1 MRAALTVV
9 TILTMLCYADILF
22 EDDFDDGDADGWIEF
37 IPEATYEVNELF
49 RYEMSFEGSENIDAV
64 SANSDIPGQM
74 SVPDYSVLVDVLAH
88 DPCDEIA
95 ACVRLVIGGTSS
107 TSYLAMLRFDIG
119 EVSIKRY
126 DGTGFWVDLAQTSF
140 FLDYEQLYWL
150 RFECVGDSLLAK
162 VWQGAS
168 GDEPDEWLLTVSDGT
183 YAEPGYFALLAAAWG
198 GGSYD
203 GEFDNV
209 CVSTPTLSLISTT
222 WSAIKA
228 YFW

>member
-1 MRAALTVV
+1 MRGSLTAAA
-9 TILTMLCYADILF
+9 ILTMLCYADILF
-22 EDDFDDGDADGWIEF
+22 EDDFDDGNADGWIE
-37 IPEATYEVNELF
+37 IVPEATYEVNGLF
-49 RYEMSFEGSENIDAV
+49 RYEMSFEGAENIDAV

-74 SVPDYSVLVDVLAH
+74 SLPDYSVLVEVLAH

-107 TSYLAMLRFDIG
+107 TGYLAMLRFDIG

-126 DGTGFWVDLAQTSF
+126 DGGMTWINLAQTSF
-140 FLDYEQLYWL
+140 SLDYEQLYWL
-150 RFECVGDSLLAK
+150 RFECVGDSLLTK
-162 VWQGAS
+162 VWQDTP
-168 GDEPDEWLLTVSDGT
+168 GDEPGEWLLAVSDGT
-183 YAEPGYFALLAAAWG
+183 YSEPGYFALLAAAYG
-198 GGSYD
+198 GGAYD

-209 CVSTPTLSLISTT
+209 CVTDPTLSMTIRT

>member
-1 MRAALTVV
+1 MRAALTVL

-22 EDDFDDGDADGWIEF
+22 EDDFDDGNADGWIELVAG
-37 IPEATYEVNELF
+37 PVYEVNGLL
-49 RYEMSFEGSENIDAV
+49 RYEMSFSSPENVDAV
-64 SANSDIPGQM
+64 AANSDIPGQM
-74 SVPDYSVLVDVLAH
+74 SVPDYSILVEILAH

-95 ACVRLVIGGTSS
+95 ACTRVTVGGPAS
-107 TSYLAMLRFDIG
+107 TGYLAMLRFDIG
-119 EVSIKRY
+119 EVSIKRF
-126 DGTGFWVDLAQTSF
+126 DGSGWINLAQTSF
-140 FLDYEQLYWL
+140 SLDFEELYWL

-162 VWQGAS
+162 VWQGTS
-168 GDEPDEWLLTVSDGT
+168 GDEPAEWLLTISDGT